1 MVNLTKLIT
10 LKAGRG
16 RHAGR
21 PRPLLSQVKVARN
34 DLTLADLALVQ
45 RRGGARL
52 DEGAFPPDA
61 PGKRS
66 GWVSRW
72 LGGARLEG

>member
-1 MVNLTKLIT
+1 MVTIRKLMR
-10 LKAGRG
+10 LEAGHG
-16 RHAGR
+16 RRAR
-21 PRPLLSQVKVARN
+21 QPRPLLSQVKVARN

-52 DEGAFPPDA
+52 DKGVFPPPA
-61 PGKRS
+61 PAKRA

>member
-1 MVNLTKLIT
+1 MNLETGRSRR
-10 LKAGRG
+10 AGQ
-16 RHAGR
+16 
-21 PRPLLSQVKVARN
+21 PRPLLSDVKVARN

-52 DEGAFPPDA
+52 DAGVFPPAA
-61 PGKRS
+61 PLKRP

-72 LGGARLEG
+72 LGGARLGGW

>member
-1 MVNLTKLIT
+1 MVSFKKLMR
-10 LKAGRG
+10 LEAGRG
-16 RHAGR
+16 RCAGQ

-34 DLTLADLALVQ
+34 DLTLADLALVE

-52 DEGAFPPDA
+52 DAEGFPPVA
-61 PGKRS
+61 PAARP